1 MRVENRAVNGMTDYL
16 TCERKRVPEEVVVKL
31 NVWNCWFFRVT
42 TRISKPT
49 NLRGWKAIPAL
60 WAAVGFPVCYSALN
74 CERAYNEDRRA
85 ADW

>member
-1 MRVENRAVNGMTDYL
+1 MNGMTDYL
-16 TCERKRVPEEVVVKL
+16 TSERKRVPEEVLLKARRLESLV
-31 NVWNCWFFRVT
+31 FAGYDPY
-42 TRISKPT
+42 SKAT